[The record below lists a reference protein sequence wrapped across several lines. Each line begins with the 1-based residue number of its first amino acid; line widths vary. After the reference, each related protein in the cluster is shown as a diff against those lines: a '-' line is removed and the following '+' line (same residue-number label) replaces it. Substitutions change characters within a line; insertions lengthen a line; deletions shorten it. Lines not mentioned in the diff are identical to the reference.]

1 MGILVGKDF
10 CQNSEYYDNQ
20 VVSAA
25 DEEAFYR
32 NLYEAEKTDE
42 REPFYKIYDFVG
54 LDSGNQLMFKIF
66 LKGQFHEFFT
76 APYQNFFV
84 PDDKD
89 AFNLYWEDA
98 K

>member
-10 CQNSEYYDNQ
+10 CQNVNYYNQ
-20 VVSAA
+20 GISTA

-32 NLYEAEKTDE
+32 NLYNTEKTDE
-42 REPFYKIYDFVG
+42 RAPFYKIYDFVNLEAG
-54 LDSGNQLMFKIF
+54 TQLGFKIF
-66 LKGQFHEFFT
+66 FQDQFHEFFT

-84 PDDKD
+84 PTDKD
-89 AFNLYWEDA
+89 AFNLYWENA